1 MSDEIDKYEL
11 FFKKCTR
18 MFTKSLARILSDK
31 NTSYTKKL
39 DYIHKIDRYIDKV
52 QEKRVE

>member
-11 FFKKCTR
+11 FFKKCTK

-31 NTSYTKKL
+31 NTSYSKKL